1 MFRKSSLKVHGLKRK
16 GLRPGEQIKVLA
28 GDTNRTTFLKFFFI
42 SFTILF
48 FSPPVFLPFE
58 KGVRDREVL
67 SSFSVDSHSIYLHI
81 RKKHEFDRL

>member
-1 MFRKSSLKVHGLKRK
+1 MFRKSSLKVHGPKRK

-28 GDTNRTTFLKFFFI
+28 GDTNITTFFFFNLI
-42 SFTILF
+42 YYSLF
-48 FSPPVFLPFE
+48 FFPPVFLPFE

-67 SSFSVDSHSIYLHI
+67 SLFSVDSHSIYLHI